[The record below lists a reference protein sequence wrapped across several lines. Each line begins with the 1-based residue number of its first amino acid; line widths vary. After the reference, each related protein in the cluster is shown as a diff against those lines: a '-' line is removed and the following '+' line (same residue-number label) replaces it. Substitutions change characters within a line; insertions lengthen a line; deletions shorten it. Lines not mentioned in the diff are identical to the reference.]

1 MIDTC
6 QSYDYAGVDAPS
18 AVVVMRKR
26 ERVAADTPLR
36 SCPERNVGMAFCD
49 PISDRLDRL
58 VALAEGSFDRTSR
71 KELVAS
77 FILAAPTDGTA
88 LVEMLRAYRQSTAE
102 QAGLDEGTTG
112 EPLTASDRRPG
123 PRPRR

>member
-1 MIDTC
+1 MINTC
-6 QSYDYAGVDAPS
+6 QSYDSAEVDAS
-18 AVVVMRKR
+18 SSVVVMSRR
-26 ERVAADTPLR
+26 RRIAADTPLR
-36 SCPERNVGMAFCD
+36 SCPERNVGMALCD

-71 KELVAS
+71 KELLAS
-77 FILAAPTDGTA
+77 LILAAPTDGTA

-102 QAGLDEGTTG
+102 QAGLDEGSAG
-112 EPLTASDRRPG
+112 ALLTMSDRRPG

>member
-6 QSYDYAGVDAPS
+6 QSYDYAWVDASS
-18 AVVVMRKR
+18 AVVVMSKR
-26 ERVAADTPLR
+26 QRIAADTPLR
-36 SCPERNVGMAFCD
+36 SCPERNVGMALCD

-71 KELVAS
+71 KELLAS
-77 FILAAPTDGTA
+77 LILAAPPEGTA

-102 QAGLDEGTTG
+102 QARLDEGTAG
-112 EPLTASDRRPG
+112 VPLTSSDRRPG